1 MPALTFAAWLD
12 TASMR
17 APFFLYTVLLTSSMS
32 ALLPALAQSQR
43 RRNPLPVEATSGYV
57 TYQGQFE
64 FAGPTRDFTLERALL
79 YTRAQLTQH
88 SQLVIAAKSKQ
99 RAAIQGTG
107 SCENSRYTLRYQV
120 HILPQSDTFF
130 YTFSHLVLQPHTV
143 AFQAGPSTSIIRLVP
158 PVAAEEMMRR
168 PSSYTKKGQPSRG
181 FRDYCQNLA
190 QLVDSARVHLRTDLM
205 H

>member
-1 MPALTFAAWLD
+1 
-12 TASMR
+12 MR
-17 APFFLYTVLLTSSMS
+17 ALFFRYTVLLTSSLT
-32 ALLPALAQSQR
+32 ALSPALAQSR
-43 RRNPLPVEATSGYV
+43 RRLNPLPVEATSGYV
-57 TYQGQFE
+57 TYQGRFD

-88 SQLVIAAKSKQ
+88 SQLLIASKSKQ

-107 SCENSRYTLRYQV
+107 SCENSRYTLSYQV
-120 HILPQSDTFF
+120 QIIPQSDAYL

-143 AFQAGPSTSIIRLVP
+143 AFQAGPSTSIIR

-168 PSSYTKKGQPSRG
+168 PSSYTKKGQPSQA